1 MSLDRLGLGMKTK
14 TACLIKKKKKGP
26 ISIVVLILQW

>member
-14 TACLIKKKKKGP
+14 TACLIKKKKGP